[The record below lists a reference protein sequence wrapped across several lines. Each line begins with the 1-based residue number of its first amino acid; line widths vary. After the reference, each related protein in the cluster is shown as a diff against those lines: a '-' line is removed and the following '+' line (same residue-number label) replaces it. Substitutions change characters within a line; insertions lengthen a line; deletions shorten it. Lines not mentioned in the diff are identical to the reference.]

1 MTTWYSSSLSHTEY
15 LDSICCGWCLS
26 LIYFPPPSI
35 STNIEVGFKGV
46 TIDNKCY
53 CPSYMPWK
61 FWFNNVWFDQ
71 RSINQLNIFKRRKIM
86 LQLEPFKWPDV
97 VCWFDRCYRKL
108 FYDRTKKKTV
118 LSYFFGSYRKQKLGT

>member
-15 LDSICCGWCLS
+15 LASICCGWCLS

-86 LQLEPFKWPDV
+86 LQLEPFKWPDPR
-97 VCWFDRCYRKL
+97 WFDRCYRKL